1 MDSFD
6 WHEAGLTVGQVA
18 DRMHIA
24 PSAVRFYEAQG
35 LITSERTAGNQRRF
49 HGDVLCR
56 VAMIRVSQR
65 VGLSIAEIREALQE
79 LPSGQVPSRADWD
92 RLSVRLKH
100 DLQDRIGEL
109 YHLLDELASDVGLAR
124 D

>member
-1 MDSFD
+1 VDSFD

-24 PSAVRFYEAQG
+24 PSAVRFYE
-35 LITSERTAGNQRRF
+35 AGNQRRF

-79 LPSGQVPSRADWD
+79 LPAGQVPSRADWD